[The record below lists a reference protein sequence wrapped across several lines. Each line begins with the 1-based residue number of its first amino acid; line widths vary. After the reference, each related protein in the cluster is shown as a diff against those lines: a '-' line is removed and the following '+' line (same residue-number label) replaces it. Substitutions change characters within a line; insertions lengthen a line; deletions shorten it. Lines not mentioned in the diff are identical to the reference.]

1 MVMKVSYFLIPY
13 DSQVWLIDD
22 GCGRIRWIARSPTV
36 LFQIMGLLTVPRRA
50 RPGMQR
56 SYQFTI
62 IQTLH
67 ESVPE
72 IQQSAFGT
80 SSKSLLTSPNRIILS
95 LTFVSRAEEIITER
109 RHEPEAQA
117 TCSHILYSLH
127 GNCKISA
134 SRITN
139 LPVEDK
145 IHESFGGVVKDDS

>member
-22 GCGRIRWIARSPTV
+22 GYGRIRWIARSTV

-56 SYQFTI
+56 SYQFII
-62 IQTLH
+62 IQTLP

-80 SSKSLLTSPNRIILS
+80 SSKSLLTNPNRIILS

-117 TCSHILYSLH
+117 TCSHILYSSH
-127 GNCKISA
+127 GHCKISA